1 VTSLTTPNG
10 KTHEFIYSEQELLC
24 EYRPPALGSSVIKT
38 TGLNGELASKTT
50 GSETT
55 NYTFDVYGNL
65 YNVQQSDK
73 TISYQFDA
81 LDRRVAKF
89 VSDNLISRYVW
100 QDQLRLAAELNA
112 DGSMKKQFV
121 YADGVNSPE
130 YMIFDGKRYFFVK
143 DHRGSINLVVNV
155 DSGEV
160 VQRMSYSEFGEV
172 VEDTNPG
179 FQPFGFAGGLY
190 DTDTKL
196 VKFGVRDYD
205 GKIGRWLSKDPI
217 RFDGGDTNLYG
228 YVLNDPIDYIDPLG
242 TEGSWIAALICKVTK
257 GRCCQTSASEA
268 AKCSVTLPDEEPKPD
283 EKPKNKC
290 QTKGIE

>member
-1 VTSLTTPNG
+1 
-10 KTHEFIYSEQELLC
+10 
-24 EYRPPALGSSVIKT
+24 
-38 TGLNGELASKTT
+38 
-50 GSETT
+50 
-55 NYTFDVYGNL
+55 
-65 YNVQQSDK
+65 
-73 TISYQFDA
+73 
-81 LDRRVAKF
+81 
-89 VSDNLISRYVW
+89 LISRYVW

-160 VQRMSYSEFGEV
+160 VQKMSYSEFGEV
-172 VEDTNPG
+172 IEDTNPG

-196 VKFGVRDYD
+196 VKFGARDYD

-217 RFDGGDTNLYG
+217 RFNGGDSNLYG
-228 YVLNDPIDYIDPLG
+228 YVLNDPINLIDPLG
-242 TEGSWIAALICKVTK
+242 LQPELDPDFYDEKRLEGEIIQDFMDYILPREKNIRPADENPFLPKPK
-257 GRCCQTSASEA
+257 PFPP
-268 AKCSVTLPDEEPKPD
+268 LPDNAFEPGGVLGPPRQPWDPPLSKPS
-283 EKPKNKC
+283 C
-290 QTKGIE
+290 G